1 MTHSTFPTEFT
12 KVLRTNNDPVKGYD
26 HLSDPNIVDICQVAI
41 GKDMDAK
48 ATIEALE
55 AYYGYPLSG
64 DVVSTI
70 ESHFDNVLPK
80 TKTLPRF
87 TLCKFG
93 SVLDYA
99 LHEYG
104 MHMVDDVR
112 VWTFANSG
120 DAYDM
125 TQCDD
130 DLKTGDVLL
139 IPSEKVVGITNT
151 WPLAITKEIGHLHG
165 VEEGYKI
172 EDLLPSDTDKDYVNK
187 ALKVARSLAKSY
199 DI

>member
-1 MTHSTFPTEFT
+1 
-12 KVLRTNNDPVKGYD
+12 
-26 HLSDPNIVDICQVAI
+26 LSDTNIKLITDVSKKS
-41 GKDMDAK
+41 GMDSI

-55 AYYGYPLSG
+55 AYYGYPFSG

-70 ESHFDNVLPK
+70 ESHFDNGLTK
-80 TKTLPRF
+80 TKNLVST
-87 TLCKFG
+87 TWDKVG
-93 SVLDYA
+93 GGYEHE

-165 VEEGYKI
+165 VQDGYKI

-187 ALKVARSLAKSY
+187 ALKIARNLAKSY

>member
-1 MTHSTFPTEFT
+1 MGKSF
-12 KVLRTNNDPVKGYD
+12 VKTTWCEVGGGYEHD
-26 HLSDPNIVDICQVAI
+26 LQ
-41 GKDMDAK
+41 
-48 ATIEALE
+48 
-55 AYYGYPLSG
+55 
-64 DVVSTI
+64 
-70 ESHFDNVLPK
+70 
-80 TKTLPRF
+80 
-87 TLCKFG
+87 
-93 SVLDYA
+93 
-99 LHEYG
+99 EYG

-112 VWTFANSG
+112 VWTFASSG
-120 DAYDM
+120 TAYDM

-151 WPLAITKEIGHLHG
+151 WPLAITKEMGQLHG

-187 ALKVARSLAKSY
+187 ALKIARNLAKSY